1 MAESSEGSGALGGDD
16 GELPQDPPEGM
27 GLETPP
33 LMRKYVV
40 CVGASAGGLEALSG
54 LFSSL
59 PTDLGA
65 AYVVVQHLSPTYRS
79 MLVQLIGRETA
90 MEVKEVE
97 QHESP
102 RPDTVYITP
111 PNRNLLYR
119 DGRFELVEP
128 GPNVRPKPS
137 VNSFFYSIAAERG
150 EDVIGVILS
159 GTGSDG
165 AGGVRAIKAGG
176 GLVFAQDPGS
186 AKYAGMPQSAIE
198 TDCVDWVLPP
208 DAIAREISLIVRTQ
222 GLVVPP
228 EKLRDAPGTIQSL
241 LNRVQRYTRIDFS
254 GYKENTVWR
263 RILRRMATNRVES
276 LQDYIDLT
284 ERNPE
289 ELGQLSKEILIS
301 VTSFFRDRD
310 AFDGLATALC
320 ERLALKRPGDEIR
333 VWVPGCATG
342 EEAYAIAILISEYL
356 GAAIS
361 EFTVQIFATDI
372 DMSAMAIARRGVYSA
387 ASLGEVDAAIVQK
400 YFITAG
406 DAYEVVKPLREL
418 VVFARQDLVQD
429 PPFVR
434 LDLVSCRNV
443 LIYFQNPLQER
454 VLGTFHY
461 ALAPAGLMFLGKSES
476 VFQHEDL
483 FDTVNR
489 DAKIFRRSGVAARAP
504 LGPMRQPLRSRTPE
518 RERRNP
524 AEVLLEALAEA
535 YAPPSL
541 LVNQSFEILHV
552 FGEVNR
558 VIGIP
563 SGRPDFNLLGLIRR
577 EFRTEL
583 QTLLHQVRQKGAPIS
598 GRPRLLD
605 LPGGSPQ
612 QLRMQ
617 LRPVS
622 VETDG
627 DAAIVS
633 FENVVEVPSA
643 SDGLPGELNMASRD
657 LEEELIATR
666 EHLQTVVEELETSNE
681 ETQALNEE
689 LQSSNEELQA
699 ANEELQAANEELQ
712 STNEELTTVNEELQI
727 KSAELADANAD
738 LENVQNSFGFSLLVV
753 SEQMR
758 LLRFNEVAARYF
770 GLNDSAA
777 GEHVRIILAQ
787 QKLDAHTDLI
797 EQVVTDRRP
806 VERQVSDALRHYLMR
821 VSPRA
826 VARSTERGGAVI
838 TLIDETHLLET
849 QRQLRNSEKRMTS
862 IMENAFALI
871 SVKDTLGRY
880 EYVNC
885 RFQEYFGTTANELI
899 GRTDFQLLPDGQASQ
914 IRERDLAVLASGQ
927 SVESEETLM
936 LAGGEHTFIVLRFVL
951 LSDDGVV
958 AGLCTKSTDITE
970 RKRRE
975 ACLIQRESF
984 LRDALASLPMAL
996 LLEFDAGGD
1005 LVRLVGELGRG
1016 QLSGMAPGSAAADVF
1031 RMLDW
1036 PAVEQALAD
1045 GSEHTLAGI
1054 VLEGRSVTARCCRT
1068 HGQSAFVLVVP
1079 A

>member
-1 MAESSEGSGALGGDD
+1 MLVGGAPEGAGTD
-16 GELPQDPPEGM
+16 GEVDESGGAGAGAELLSRNYIVG
-27 GLETPP
+27 
-33 LMRKYVV
+33 
-40 CVGASAGGLEALSG
+40 VGASAGGLEALSG

-65 AYVVVQHLSPTYRS
+65 TYVVVQHLSPTYRS

-97 QHESP
+97 QHEEP
-102 RPDTVYITP
+102 RPDTVYIAP
-111 PNRNLLYR
+111 PNRNLLFR
-119 DGRFELVEP
+119 DGRFVLVEP
-128 GPNVRPKPS
+128 IPNVAPKPS
-137 VNSFFYSIAAERG
+137 VNSFFYSVAAERG

-176 GLVFAQDPGS
+176 GLVFAQDPSS
-186 AKYAGMPQSAIE
+186 AKYDGMPQSAIE
-198 TDCVDWVLPP
+198 TDCVDWVFTP
-208 DAIAREISLIVRTQ
+208 DAIARQIAVIVRTQ
-222 GLVVPP
+222 GLVDPP

-241 LNRVQRYTRIDFS
+241 LTRVQRYTRIDFS

-310 AFDGLATALC
+310 AFDALATALC
-320 ERLALKRPGDEIR
+320 ERLAVKRPGDEIR

-356 GAAIS
+356 GAALS
-361 EFTVQIFATDI
+361 EYTVQIFATDI

-434 LDLVSCRNV
+434 LDMVSCRNV

-461 ALAPAGLMFLGKSES
+461 ALVPGGLLFLGKSES

-483 FDTVNR
+483 FDNVHR
-489 DAKIFRRSGVAARAP
+489 DAKIFRRSGLAARAP
-504 LGPMRQPLRSRTPE
+504 LGPMRQPLRSRMPE

-524 AEVLLEALAEA
+524 ADVLLQTLVET

-541 LVNQSFEILHV
+541 LINHGFEILHV

-558 VIGIP
+558 VLGIP
-563 SGRPDFNLLGLIRR
+563 SGRPDFNLLALVRK

-583 QTLLHQVRQKGAPIS
+583 QTLLHQVRQKGGPIS
-598 GRPRLLD
+598 GRPRLLEV
-605 LPGGSPQ
+605 PGGTPQ
-612 QLRMQ
+612 RLRMH
-617 LRPVS
+617 LLPVS
-622 VETDG
+622 VETDC

-633 FENVVEVPSA
+633 FEPVIEPPAGNDLPAGEVHR
-643 SDGLPGELNMASRD
+643 ASRD

-689 LQSSNEELQA
+689 LQASNEELQA

-758 LLRFNEVAARYF
+758 VLRFNEVAARYF
-770 GLNDSAA
+770 GLNDSAT

-797 EQVVTDRRP
+797 EQVVREGRP
-806 VERQVSDALRHYLMR
+806 MERQVSDALRHYLLR

-826 VARSTERGGAVI
+826 IARSTERGGAVI
-838 TLIDETHLLET
+838 TLIDETYLLET
-849 QRQLRNSEKRMTS
+849 QRQLRDGERRLTA

-880 EYVNC
+880 EYVNS
-885 RFQEYFGTTANELI
+885 RFKEYFKLTADEII
-899 GRTDFQLLPDGQASQ
+899 GRTDFQLLPEDMARQ

-936 LAGGEHTFIVLRFVL
+936 LPDGEHTFLVLRFGL
-951 LSDDGVV
+951 LSHDGVV
-958 AGLCTKSTDITE
+958 SGLCTKSTDISD

-975 ACLIQRESF
+975 AVLIEREAF
-984 LRDALASLPMAL
+984 LREALAAMPAAL
-996 LLEFDAGGD
+996 LIEFDSTA
-1005 LVRLVGELGRG
+1005 LMVRSVGELGRELLEG
-1016 QLSGMAPGSAAADVF
+1016 MPAGTPMAAILERIGFPRIIEQGGGASKAPLPGVLSGK
-1031 RMLDW
+1031 
-1036 PAVEQALAD
+1036 
-1045 GSEHTLAGI
+1045 
-1054 VLEGRSVTARCCRT
+1054 SVSLRICHA
-1068 HGQSAFVLVVP
+1068 HGQSTFVLILP
-1079 A
+1079 D

>member
-1 MAESSEGSGALGGDD
+1 MAEFSAEGGGLD
-16 GELPQDPPEGM
+16 GVPAEDEVGGG
-27 GLETPP
+27 GLEGESPGLLT
-33 LMRKYVV
+33 RNYIVG
-40 CVGASAGGLEALSG
+40 VGASAGGLEALSG

-65 AYVVVQHLSPTYRS
+65 TYVVVQHLSPTYRS

-102 RPDTVYITP
+102 SPNTVYITP

-119 DGRFELVEP
+119 DGRFELIEP
-128 GPNVRPKPS
+128 IPNVLPKPS
-137 VNSFFYSIAAERG
+137 VNSFFYSVAAERG
-150 EDVIGVILS
+150 EEVIGVILS

-176 GLVFAQDPGS
+176 GLVFAQDPAS

-198 TDCVDWVLPP
+198 TDCVDWVLTP
-208 DAIAREISLIVRTQ
+208 DAIAREIALIVRTQ
-222 GLVVPP
+222 GLVDPP

-241 LNRVQRYTRIDFS
+241 LTRVQRYTRIDFS

-310 AFDGLATALC
+310 AFDALAAAMC
-320 ERLALKRPGDEIR
+320 ERLAVKRPGDEIR

-356 GAAIS
+356 GAALS
-361 EFTVQIFATDI
+361 EYTVQIFATDI

-461 ALAPAGLMFLGKSES
+461 ALAPAGLLFLGKSES

-483 FDTVNR
+483 FDTVHR
-489 DAKIFRRSGVAARAP
+489 DGKIFRRSGLAARAP
-504 LGPMRQPLRSRTPE
+504 LGPMRQPLRSRPPE

-524 AEVLLEALAEA
+524 ADVLLHTLAEA

-558 VIGIP
+558 VLGIP
-563 SGRPDFNLLGLIRR
+563 SGRPDFNLLGLIRK

-583 QTLLHQVRQKGAPIS
+583 QTLLHQVRQKGGAIS

-605 LPGGSPQ
+605 VPGVAPQ
-612 QLRMQ
+612 QLRMH
-617 LRPVS
+617 LWPVS

-633 FENVVEVPSA
+633 FETVVEQPSGN
-643 SDGLPGELNMASRD
+643 DLPSGELNLASRD

-689 LQSSNEELQA
+689 LQASNEELQA

-738 LENVQNSFGFSLLVV
+738 LENVQNSFGFCLLVV

-758 LLRFNEVAARYF
+758 VLRFNEVAARYF
-770 GLNDSAA
+770 GLNDSAT

-797 EQVVTDRRP
+797 EQVVRDGRP
-806 VERQVSDALRHYLMR
+806 LERQVSDALRHYLLR

-849 QRQLRNSEKRMTS
+849 QCQLRNSEQRMTA

-880 EYVNC
+880 EYVNS
-885 RFQEYFGTTANELI
+885 RFKEYFRTTAEDLI
-899 GRTDFQLLPDGQASQ
+899 GRTDFQLLPDDMARQ
-914 IRERDLAVLASGQ
+914 IRERDLAVLASGR
-927 SVESEETLM
+927 SVESEETMTLPD
-936 LAGGEHTFIVLRFVL
+936 GEHTFLVLRFGL
-951 LSDDGVV
+951 LSHDGVV
-958 AGLCTKSTDITE
+958 AGLCTKSTDITD

-975 ACLIQRESF
+975 AVLIQREAF
-984 LRDALASLPMAL
+984 LREALTVIPAAL
-996 LLEFDAGGD
+996 LLEFDAAEALVRSVGD
-1005 LVRLVGELGRG
+1005 LGREHLDGLQAGVPMVSVLERLGLSCVEGCAGEGPPVPS
-1016 QLSGMAPGSAAADVF
+1016 SGMLGDRPVSLRVCHA
-1031 RMLDW
+1031 
-1036 PAVEQALAD
+1036 
-1045 GSEHTLAGI
+1045 
-1054 VLEGRSVTARCCRT
+1054 
-1068 HGQSAFVLVVP
+1068 HGHSTFVLIVP